1 MSLTADYRIP
11 VSLTSLKNI
20 IIGANVVGSGPVYW
34 DAANIYKQDFYAVV
48 GAHATL
54 DFGTVSLDLW
64 GRNLTDTGY
73 NTFLINSSV
82 DGVTRSFA
90 QRGLP
95 IQAGFDLRLKL

>member
-20 IIGANVVGSGPVYW
+20 IIGANVVGSVPVYW

-73 NTFLINSSV
+73 GTFYFVSINH
-82 DGVTRSFA
+82 
-90 QRGLP
+90 
-95 IQAGFDLRLKL
+95 GFVQQGRPRQVGATLRYFF